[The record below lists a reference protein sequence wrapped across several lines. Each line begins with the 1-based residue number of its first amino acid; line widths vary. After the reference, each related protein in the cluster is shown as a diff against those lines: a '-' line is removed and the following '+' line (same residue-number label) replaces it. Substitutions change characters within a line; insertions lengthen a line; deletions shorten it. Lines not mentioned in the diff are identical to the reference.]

1 MAAKC
6 EGSHPAWP
14 MARRVQ
20 YLLLVASLLSS
31 PALAETPPPPAEE
44 SMTPAEKVVTLPRV
58 EVTASQIREIDVA
71 LKRLDK
77 QIARETKRLEKTQA
91 DEVLNSEKV
100 SRAAALFGGKSAA
113 QRASVT
119 AVRLQ
124 SLEKERS
131 LLESL
136 KVPQPERERKLIEKE
151 IEAQRA
157 YRRELDYILR

>member
-1 MAAKC
+1 
-6 EGSHPAWP
+6 

-20 YLLLVASLLSS
+20 YLLLVVSLLSS

-44 SMTPAEKVVTLPRV
+44 SKSPAEKVVTLPRV

-136 KVPQPERERKLIEKE
+136 KVPQPERERKLVEKE

-157 YRRELDYILR
+157 YRRELDHILR

>member
-1 MAAKC
+1 MSRHACLAALLA
-6 EGSHPAWP
+6 SH
-14 MARRVQ
+14 
-20 YLLLVASLLSS
+20 LSLT
-31 PALAETPPPPAEE
+31 ALADTVPA
-44 SMTPAEKVVTLPRV
+44 PATEAKPGPEKIVTLPKV

-77 QIARETKRLEKTQA
+77 QIAREAKRLEKTQA

-100 SRAAALFGGKSAA
+100 SRAAALFGGKSSV

-124 SLEKERS
+124 SFEKERV

-136 KVPQPERERKLIEKE
+136 KVPQPEKERKLVEKE

-157 YRRELDYILR
+157 YRRELDHILR

>member
-1 MAAKC
+1 
-6 EGSHPAWP
+6 

>member
-1 MAAKC
+1 LKVLTATLLALFAATAVAADPGAAAPDK
-6 EGSHPAWP
+6 PAN
-14 MARRVQ
+14 
-20 YLLLVASLLSS
+20 
-31 PALAETPPPPAEE
+31 E
-44 SMTPAEKVVTLPRV
+44 EKVISLPKV
-58 EVTASQIREIDVA
+58 EVTASKIREIDLA

-77 QIARETKRLEKTQA
+77 QIAREAKRLEKTQA
-91 DEVLNSEKV
+91 DEVLNSEKA

-124 SLEKERS
+124 SLEKERG

-136 KVPQPERERKLIEKE
+136 KVPQPEKERKLVEKE

-157 YRRELDYILR
+157 YRRELDHILR

>member
-1 MAAKC
+1 MTVQVLIRLMPRLIHATAFLA
-6 EGSHPAWP
+6 GVLALTAFADTPA
-14 MARRVQ
+14 
-20 YLLLVASLLSS
+20 
-31 PALAETPPPPAEE
+31 PPAVLD
-44 SMTPAEKVVTLPRV
+44 EKVVTLPKV

-77 QIARETKRLEKTQA
+77 QIARETRRLEKTQA

-124 SLEKERS
+124 SLEKERT

-136 KVPQPERERKLIEKE
+136 KVPQPEKERKLVEKE

-157 YRRELDYILR
+157 YRRELDHTLR

>member
-1 MAAKC
+1 MPRLIHATAFLA
-6 EGSHPAWP
+6 GVLALTAFADTPA
-14 MARRVQ
+14 
-20 YLLLVASLLSS
+20 
-31 PALAETPPPPAEE
+31 PPAVLD
-44 SMTPAEKVVTLPRV
+44 EKVVTLPKV

-77 QIARETKRLEKTQA
+77 QIARETRRLEKTQA

-124 SLEKERS
+124 SLEKERT

-136 KVPQPERERKLIEKE
+136 KVPQPEKERKLVEKE

-157 YRRELDYILR
+157 YRRELDHTLR